1 MERVP
6 ARLAAATLM
15 LIVNGLPSLP
25 AWADCA
31 ADISA
36 LRTELAAVKDDHR
49 RQELQKLID
58 KAAKDDEA
66 GRARLCG
73 EATQRAE
80 LLLKG

>member
-1 MERVP
+1 MKRALP
-6 ARLAAATLM
+6 GLAVAGLA
-15 LIVNGLPSLP
+15 LIVNGFLAVP
-25 AWADCA
+25 AQADCA
-31 ADISA
+31 TDIKA
-36 LRTELAAVKDDHR
+36 LRTELTAVKDEHR

-73 EATQRAE
+73 EATQRAQ